1 VHFHTPKVDRP
12 TIMHNVWVRLNAV
25 FFFSLTVLL
34 AMSILCALSTI
45 GHDGNPVV
53 NKLKLNTLRSLR
65 NHGGIDRAL
74 FTFDLDADFTPAF
87 HWNIHQLN
95 VFVVA
100 EYESKKN
107 TLNQLILWDTIIENK
122 ADARL
127 KLKDEFVKFGLVDQG
142 NELRNRTV
150 SLKVMWDNMPLTG
163 QLWTEKETKSHPLKL
178 PSKYKN

>member
-1 VHFHTPKVDRP
+1 
-12 TIMHNVWVRLNAV
+12 MHSVWVRLNAV
-25 FFFSLTVLL
+25 FFFAISVLL
-34 AMSILCALSTI
+34 AMSTMCALSTI
-45 GHDGNPVV
+45 GYNGQPVV

-74 FTFDLDADFTPAF
+74 FSFDLDVDFSPAF

-100 EYESKKN
+100 EYETKKN
-107 TLNQLILWDTIIENK
+107 AVNQIILWDSIIEK
-122 ADARL
+122 KSDAHV

-142 NELRNRTV
+142 NELRNHTV
-150 SLKVMWDNMPLTG
+150 SLKVMWDNMPITG
-163 QLWTEKETKSHPLKL
+163 QLWTEKEQKSHPLKL